1 MSSAQGH
8 ARPGPRPVGAAGAP
22 PSPVVF
28 DLGGV
33 LLRWQPHDFM
43 PRLLPRV
50 ATDAASTDA
59 LVRAFF
65 EGFEGD
71 WGEFDRGRLDV
82 PELAQRIARRVG
94 LTVDEARFVIDA
106 VPDELTPLAASMDL
120 LHRLHTR
127 GHGLF
132 FLSNMPEPYARI
144 LESRHG
150 FFGLFRGGI
159 YSSRVGAIKPEPAIF
174 ELAIRTFGVDPRDTV
189 FIDDMAKNLVAA
201 RAIGWRGIHF
211 RDVAQCEADLK
222 AYGLSF

>member
-1 MSSAQGH
+1 M
-8 ARPGPRPVGAAGAP
+8 
-22 PSPVVF
+22 F

-82 PELAQRIARRVG
+82 PELGRRIARRVG
-94 LTVDEARFVIDA
+94 ITVDEARHVIEA
-106 VPDELTPLAASMDL
+106 VPDELTPLAGMVDL
-120 LHRLHTR
+120 LQRLHER
-127 GHGLF
+127 GHALY
-132 FLSNMPEPYARI
+132 FLSNMPLPYAAR
-144 LESRHG
+144 LDSRNG
-150 FFGLFRGGI
+150 FLRRFRSGI

-174 ELAIRTFGVDPRDTV
+174 ELAVRTFGVDPLATV
-189 FIDDMAKNLVAA
+189 FIDDVSKNLTAA
-201 RAIGWRGIHF
+201 AASVGWTGIRF
-211 RDVAQCEADLK
+211 VDAAQCEQAL
-222 AYGLSF
+222 AALGVL